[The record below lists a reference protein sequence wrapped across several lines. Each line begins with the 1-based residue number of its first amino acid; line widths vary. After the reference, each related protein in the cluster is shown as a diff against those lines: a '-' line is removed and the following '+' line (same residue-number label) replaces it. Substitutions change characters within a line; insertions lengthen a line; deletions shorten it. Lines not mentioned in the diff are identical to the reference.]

1 MVCYSD
7 YQVYAFPSLI
17 ICTKSLKS
25 ENILLRCR
33 FSAVLGQQL
42 GVTRRNVEDG
52 SSWSCRL
59 QVERSVLRPAQVR
72 QVRQGHPP
80 GRSQSRQHPC
90 SQEPIASLI
99 MSRSLMGS
107 RRGSYSRDGSPSSLG
122 PERKISAPA
131 GPPGNVNSYASPSYI
146 TLQGLNKRKSAFRK
160 YGCQKE
166 PEADK
171 PMYDPSLLYQ
181 RGKDR
186 T

>member
-1 MVCYSD
+1 M
-7 YQVYAFPSLI
+7 I

-33 FSAVLGQQL
+33 FLQCLVSTSVSRGVSWVLGVW
-42 GVTRRNVEDG
+42 GVV
-52 SSWSCRL
+52 SCSWSGQCWSQR
-59 QVERSVLRPAQVR
+59 RYVR
-72 QVRQGHPP
+72 YDRNTNQDGASPDT
-80 GRSQSRQHPC
+80 STT
-90 SQEPIASLI
+90 SLI

-107 RRGSYSRDGSPSSLG
+107 RRGSFSRDGSPSSLAPG
-122 PERKISAPA
+122 RKISAPA

-146 TLQGLNKRKSAFRK
+146 TLQGLNTRKSAFRK
-160 YGCQKE
+160 YGCQKA

-171 PMYDPSLLYQ
+171 PMYDPSLLYT